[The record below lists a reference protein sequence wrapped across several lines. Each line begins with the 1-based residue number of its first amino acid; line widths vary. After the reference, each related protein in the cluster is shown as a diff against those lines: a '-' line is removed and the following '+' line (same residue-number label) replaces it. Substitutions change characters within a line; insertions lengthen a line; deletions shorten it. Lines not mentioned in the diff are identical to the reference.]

1 MRYQVIEQLQQF
13 KTDLLDAVELSSGM
27 QLAMWQNN
35 QDQVHVCSNHHTLS
49 LYIEG
54 GYQSFHKTQHGWHN
68 GGGPDHF
75 CLLPKQSESCWELR
89 DPLRFVHLYY
99 TDQHLHDV
107 AVQVWDKEPHQI
119 TLNEQ
124 VYAYDPH
131 ISLLYHHFLLAGT
144 WQHTENH
151 LQISSASTLLL
162 NHLLKNY
169 SSVQWQLPRVK
180 GGLAPYQLKQILA
193 WIDAHLDQAL
203 TISDLASQC
212 QLSDYHFAH
221 MFKHSMQ
228 MPPHQYV
235 MQRRLQLAYQA
246 LKANLVNQ
254 DLGNQANLTQIAAR
268 YGFSSSSHFS
278 TRFKKHFGFLPSQ
291 FKSK

>member
-107 AVQVWDKEPHQI
+107 A
-119 TLNEQ
+119 
-124 VYAYDPH
+124 
-131 ISLLYHHFLLAGT
+131 AG
-144 WQHTENH
+144 
-151 LQISSASTLLL
+151 
-162 NHLLKNY
+162 
-169 SSVQWQLPRVK
+169 V
-180 GGLAPYQLKQILA
+180 G
-193 WIDAHLDQAL
+193 
-203 TISDLASQC
+203 
-212 QLSDYHFAH
+212 
-221 MFKHSMQ
+221 
-228 MPPHQYV
+228 
-235 MQRRLQLAYQA
+235 
-246 LKANLVNQ
+246 
-254 DLGNQANLTQIAAR
+254 
-268 YGFSSSSHFS
+268 
-278 TRFKKHFGFLPSQ
+278 
-291 FKSK
+291 